1 MGLYCYEL
9 MPFGLKNTGAIYQRL
24 INKMFANIIGKTMEV
39 YVDNMEAKSL
49 KVAYDFKE
57 VYNEVELAE
66 MYF

>member
-1 MGLYCYEL
+1 
-9 MPFGLKNTGAIYQRL
+9 
-24 INKMFANIIGKTMEV
+24 MFVNIIGKTIEV
-39 YVDNMEAKSL
+39 YVDNMVAKSL